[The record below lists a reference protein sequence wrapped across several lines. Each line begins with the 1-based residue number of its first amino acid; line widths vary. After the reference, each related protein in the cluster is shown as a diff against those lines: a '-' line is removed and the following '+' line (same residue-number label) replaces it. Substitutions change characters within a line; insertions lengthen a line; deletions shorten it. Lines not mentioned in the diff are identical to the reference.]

1 MALPIK
7 KIENDFRKNLE
18 VPFRKFMEM
27 FFVAKRSEKEGLSP
41 GTLVHLGEK
50 PAEPVRITLY
60 DYDEAHLEA
69 HEVSNIEECY
79 VYKDKPTTTWINVEG
94 VHQADIIEKLGSHYG
109 LHPLLLEDIMNTE
122 QRPKIEDFEDYV
134 FLVLKALYMEDAQ
147 LQTEQVCVILGKNFV
162 ISFQESRDSVF
173 HTIRERLKNGKGRIR
188 RMGADYLAYTLLDAV
203 VDGYF
208 YILEAIGEKIEAA
221 ELELMTAPTRATME
235 RIYGLKREILFLR
248 KAIWPLREL
257 IGNLKKLESRLFKKA
272 TAIYLRDVYDHINAV
287 GETVST
293 FVETI
298 SDMQEIYL
306 GSLNTR
312 LNATMKVLTVVT
324 TIFIPLTFITGVY
337 GMNFPDLPGLNT
349 PGAYLSV
356 WALMAALGVGMYLYF
371 RRSKML

>member
-1 MALPIK
+1 M
-7 KIENDFRKNLE
+7 
-18 VPFRKFMEM
+18 
-27 FFVAKRSEKEGLSP
+27 
-41 GTLVHLGEK
+41 
-50 PAEPVRITLY
+50 
-60 DYDEAHLEA
+60 
-69 HEVSNIEECY
+69 
-79 VYKDKPTTTWINVEG
+79 
-94 VHQADIIEKLGSHYG
+94 
-109 LHPLLLEDIMNTE
+109 
-122 QRPKIEDFEDYV
+122 
-134 FLVLKALYMEDAQ
+134 
-147 LQTEQVCVILGKNFV
+147 
-162 ISFQESRDSVF
+162 
-173 HTIRERLKNGKGRIR
+173 
-188 RMGADYLAYTLLDAV
+188 
-203 VDGYF
+203 
-208 YILEAIGEKIEAA
+208 
-221 ELELMTAPTRATME
+221 
-235 RIYGLKREILFLR
+235 R